1 MPHGAS
7 ERAIKYQEQIS
18 ALNNPRRPLP
28 PGVAVSLTNPVTGA
42 RVAFDDCRESD
53 GTMIEAKGPAFA
65 KMLENA
71 IMADSLAKQWV
82 EQATSQL
89 QASEGRPLEWYFA
102 EEAAAVEAERI
113 FANDK
118 TLEGKIKVIHI
129 LALVQ

>member
-1 MPHGAS
+1 VPHGAS

-18 ALNNPRRPLP
+18 ALNNPQRPLP
-28 PGVAVSLTNPVTGA
+28 PGVAVSLTNLVTGA

-102 EEAAAVEAERI
+102 EEKAADKAREVFNENSKLRGRILIFTVPAEAP
-113 FANDK
+113 
-118 TLEGKIKVIHI
+118 
-129 LALVQ
+129 